1 MFLLNSC
8 LDLFSAPGRSQDPFS
23 RSYRVILPS
32 SLTVNHPSASVYS
45 TRPRVSVYGTGG
57 RVLKFSG
64 FSRQHDYQRCR
75 IAPKGAPYCQGRLSA
90 RTCLRGSAPTP
101 FNRLFR
107 QAAAVPLLRPRITHT
122 ASNGMLTVSAIGIA
136 QRLSLRTRLTPGRLA
151 LPGKPW
157 SCGGGASHPP
167 YRYLYL
173 HLLFLTLQNTSR
185 YTFYADRNAP
195 LPMQYAFHGFGS
207 MLNTRLLSTPSSS
220 TSELL
225 RTL

>member
-1 MFLLNSC
+1 MVLLTSC
-8 LDLFSAPGRSQDPFS
+8 LYPFSAPGRSQDPFS

-173 HLLFLTLQNTSR
+173 HLPFQTLQTGSR
-185 YTFYADRNAP
+185 PAFNADWNAP
-195 LPMQYAFHGFGS
+195 LPIQNVSHGFGNR
-207 MLNTRLLSTPSSS
+207 LHTRLLSMPGPL

>member
-1 MFLLNSC
+1 M
-8 LDLFSAPGRSQDPFS
+8 
-23 RSYRVILPS
+23 
-32 SLTVNHPSASVYS
+32 SVC
-45 TRPRVSVYGTGG
+45 GTGAV
-57 RVLKFSG
+57 RISHSG
-64 FSRQHDYQRCR
+64 FSRQRGYVRYWSPPGR
-75 IAPKGAPYCQGRLSA
+75 KPYCQGRLSA

-173 HLLFLTLQNTSR
+173 HLLFQKLQATSR
-185 YTFYADRNAP
+185 TPFTAAGM
-195 LPMQYAFHGFGS
+195 LPYRWHPPSHGFGAS
-207 MLNTRLLSTPSSS
+207 LNTRLLSMPDSS

>member
-1 MFLLNSC
+1 M
-8 LDLFSAPGRSQDPFS
+8 
-23 RSYRVILPS
+23 PS

-173 HLLFLTLQNTSR
+173 HLLFLALQYTSR
-185 YTFYADRNAP
+185 YAFYAPRNAP
-195 LPMQYAFHGFGS
+195 LPMLIASRGFGS
-207 MLNTRLLSTPSSS
+207 RLHTRLSSTPSSL